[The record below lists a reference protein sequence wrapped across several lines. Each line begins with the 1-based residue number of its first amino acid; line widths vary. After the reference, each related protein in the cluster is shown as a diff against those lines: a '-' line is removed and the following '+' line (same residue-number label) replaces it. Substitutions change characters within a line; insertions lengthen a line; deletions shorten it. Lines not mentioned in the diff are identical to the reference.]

1 MESILSI
8 QDVVKRFQTA
18 TVLDHINLEIE
29 QGSVHGLVGRNGCG
43 KTMILKCICGM
54 VPVTSCR

>member
-1 MESILSI
+1 MESIFSI

-29 QGSVHGLVGRNGCG
+29 QAACMDLSAEMAVAKR
-43 KTMILKCICGM
+43 
-54 VPVTSCR
+54 